1 MVSGKCNM
9 VPRRFYDGVL
19 WCHENDRELAHG
31 VRKVS
36 DCVRKMLGSCL
47 KVSGRCQMIAGDTS

>member
-1 MVSGKCNM
+1 M

-36 DCVRKMLGSCL
+36 DCVRKMLRSCL